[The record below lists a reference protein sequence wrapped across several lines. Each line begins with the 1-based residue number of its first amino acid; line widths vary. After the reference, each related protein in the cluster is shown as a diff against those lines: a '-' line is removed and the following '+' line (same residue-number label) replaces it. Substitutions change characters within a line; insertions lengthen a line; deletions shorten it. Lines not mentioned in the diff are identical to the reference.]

1 MEELNTH
8 IVLNMDDDYLKPTVV
23 MLTSVFANNPR
34 RHFTVHV
41 LSAGLTEGVRK
52 RLEYFVSNPYGHD
65 VVFHDVG
72 GNDTKMFPEYV
83 NSHISMAANYRLF
96 VADILPADVHR
107 ALYLDCDL
115 IVDSPLDDLLNTDI
129 SRYAVAAVEDMWS
142 GKADNYERLDY
153 DSADGYF
160 NSGVLLVNLDMW
172 RTMGF
177 SKKFAAFLKTHD
189 NLKFVDQDIL
199 NGVLHAS
206 WLHLHFRW
214 NVQDGFLRRKPKV
227 RREMM
232 TELLLECAHPAI
244 IHFTGGRKPWR
255 YDCQNPLRYRFF
267 HYLDMTPW
275 RGERPELPAKF
286 RRKLLFDKLLYAL
299 RLKPRKYRKSLT
311 EA

>member
-1 MEELNTH
+1 MEESNTH
-8 IVLNMDDDYLKPTVV
+8 LVINMDDGYFMPTVV

-41 LSAGLTEGVRK
+41 LSAGLTMGVRK
-52 RLEYFVSNPYGHD
+52 RLEYFAGERYGQT
-65 VVFHDVG
+65 VVFHDIG
-72 GNDTKMFPEYV
+72 ADATNKFPEYV

-115 IVDSPLDDLLNTDI
+115 IVDSPLDDLLDTDI
-129 SRYAVAAVEDMWS
+129 SHYAVAAVEDMWS
-142 GKADNYERLDY
+142 GKADNYERLGY
-153 DSADGYF
+153 DRADGYF
-160 NSGVLLVNLDMW
+160 NSGVLLINLDMW
-172 RTMGF
+172 RTLAL
-177 SKKFAAFLKTHD
+177 SKDFVAFLETHD

-214 NVQDGFLRRKPKV
+214 NVQDGFLRRKPKI

-232 TELLLECAHPAI
+232 TELLLECGHPAI

-267 HYLDMTPW
+267 HYLDMVGSLGT
-275 RGERPELPAKF
+275 RPELPAKF
-286 RRKLLFDKLLYAL
+286 RRKLLLDRVLYAL

-311 EA
+311 GI